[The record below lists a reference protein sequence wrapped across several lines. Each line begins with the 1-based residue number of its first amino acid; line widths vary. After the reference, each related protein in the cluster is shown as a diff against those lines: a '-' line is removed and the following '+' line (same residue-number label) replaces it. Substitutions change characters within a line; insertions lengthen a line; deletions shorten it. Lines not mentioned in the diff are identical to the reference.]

1 MTGKNTLIIVKSREE
16 INNMRKAGKIVAAIL
31 QRLKEEGKPGIETR
45 YLDSIAV
52 EELQKRGAKASFKGY
67 RDYPAHLCV
76 SINDEIVHGIP
87 GDRVLDE
94 GDIVSLDFGA
104 YIDGFHGD
112 AAITIGIGDINPEA
126 HKLLEVTEASLIVG
140 INAAHSGAALGD
152 VSAAIQEYVEAKG
165 FSVVRDYCGHGIGR
179 DLHEDPQI
187 PNFGVRGKGPV
198 LQEGMTLALEPMVN
212 VGSYKTHVQED
223 KWTVRTADSSLSAHF
238 EHTIAIGK
246 NEPEIL
252 TVV

>member
-1 MTGKNTLIIVKSREE
+1 LIIVKSPRE
-16 INNMRKAGKIVAAIL
+16 IDSMRKAGKIVAIVL
-31 QRLKEEGKPGIETR
+31 QRLKEEVRPGMKTR
-45 YLDSIAV
+45 DLDSIAV
-52 EELQKRGAKASFKGY
+52 DELQKHRAKASFKDY
-67 RDYPAHLCV
+67 RGYPAHLCV

-87 GDRVLDE
+87 GDRVIDE

-104 YIDGFHGD
+104 CIDGFHGD
-112 AAITIGIGDINPEA
+112 AAITIGVGNISDEA
-126 HKLLEVTEASLIVG
+126 RDLLEVTEASLMAG
-140 INAAHSGAALGD
+140 INKAHNGVKLGD
-152 VSAAIQEYVEAKG
+152 VSVTIQEYVETRG
-165 FSVVRDYCGHGIGR
+165 FSVVREYCGHGIGR

-187 PNFGVRGKGPV
+187 PNFGIRGKGPV

-212 VGSYKTHVQED
+212 VGSWKTRVEAD
-223 KWTVRTADSSLSAHF
+223 KWTVRTADNSLSAHF

>member
-1 MTGKNTLIIVKSREE
+1 
-16 INNMRKAGKIVAAIL
+16 MRKAGKIVAIIL
-31 QRLKEEGKPGIETR
+31 QRLKEEVKPGIKTR
-45 YLDSIAV
+45 YLDSVAAD
-52 EELQKRGAKASFKGY
+52 ELRKQGAKASFKGY
-67 RDYPAHLCV
+67 RGFPAHLCV
-76 SINDEIVHGIP
+76 SVNDEIVHGIP

-112 AAITIGIGDINPEA
+112 AAITVGVGEVNTEA
-126 HKLLEVTEASLIVG
+126 RDLLEVTEASLMAG
-140 INAAHSGAALGD
+140 IDTAHKGVTLGD
-152 VSAAIQEYVEAKG
+152 VSVAIQEYVEKRG
-165 FSVVRDYCGHGIGR
+165 FSVVREYCGHGIGR

-187 PNFGVRGKGPV
+187 PNFGIRGKGPV
-198 LQEGMTLALEPMVN
+198 LQEGMTLAIEPMVN
-212 VGSYKTHVQED
+212 IGSWKTRVEAD
-223 KWTVRTADSSLSAHF
+223 KWTVRTADNSLSAHF